1 MKPPKFKL
9 KRAHQIK
16 ASKLGVTVK
25 ESENPAKKL
34 DVFLNG
40 KKIADI
46 GAIGYWDYQLYKEY
60 EKKGHF
66 PAGYADK
73 KRSAYQARHDGEQL
87 AKGSPGYFAWKIL
100 W

>member
-1 MKPPKFKL
+1 MKAPAFKL
-9 KRAHQIK
+9 KRLHQIK
-16 ASKLGVTVK
+16 AAKLGVQVK
-25 ESENPAKKL
+25 ESTNQAKKL

-46 GAIGYWDYQLYKEY
+46 GATGYWDYELYKEY
-60 EKKGHF
+60 EKRGFF
-66 PAGYADK
+66 PKGYADK

>member
-1 MKPPKFKL
+1 MKAPTFKL
-9 KRAHQIK
+9 KRSHQIK
-16 ASKLGVTVK
+16 AAKLGVTVK
-25 ESENPAKKL
+25 ESTNPAKKL

-46 GAIGYWDYQLYKEY
+46 GATGYWDYELYKEY
-60 EKKGHF
+60 EKRGFF
-66 PAGYADK
+66 PKGYADK